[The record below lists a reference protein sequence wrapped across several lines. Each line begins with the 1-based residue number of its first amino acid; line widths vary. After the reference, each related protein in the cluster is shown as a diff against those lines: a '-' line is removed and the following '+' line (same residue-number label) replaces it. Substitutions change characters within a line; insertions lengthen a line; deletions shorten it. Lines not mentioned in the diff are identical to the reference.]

1 MGISFHGCE
10 FLLPIF
16 QETYGTD
23 ATADEIMGDFGGVLK
38 NQSIG
43 VASADGKAYI
53 HTAGKVHDASQ
64 LWGNL
69 PRQDDF
75 LEGGIDHLLDVLG
88 DVIIGK

>member
-43 VASADGKAYI
+43 VASADPVALDLACLDLVFNHKAQPGDDEKPLIERIDRWHGTYI
-53 HTAGKVHDASQ
+53 TD
-64 LWGNL
+64 
-69 PRQDDF
+69 
-75 LEGGIDHLLDVLG
+75 
-88 DVIIGK
+88 

>member
-1 MGISFHGCE
+1 M
-10 FLLPIF
+10 
-16 QETYGTD
+16 
-23 ATADEIMGDFGGVLK
+23 LK
-38 NQSIG
+38 NQSIS
-43 VASADGKAYI
+43 VASADGKAYV

-64 LWGNL
+64 LWGIL

>member
-1 MGISFHGCE
+1 MGN
-10 FLLPIF
+10 
-16 QETYGTD
+16 
-23 ATADEIMGDFGGVLK
+23 FGGVLK
-38 NQSIG
+38 NQSIS
-43 VASADGKAYI
+43 VASADSKAYV

-69 PRQDDF
+69 PRQNDF

>member
-43 VASADGKAYI
+43 VASADGKAQP
-53 HTAGKVHDASQ
+53 G
-64 LWGNL
+64 
-69 PRQDDF
+69 DDEKP
-75 LEGGIDHLLDVLG
+75 LIERINR
-88 DVIIGK
+88 

>member
-1 MGISFHGCE
+1 
-10 FLLPIF
+10 
-16 QETYGTD
+16 
-23 ATADEIMGDFGGVLK
+23 MGDFGGVLK
-38 NQSIG
+38 NQSIS
-43 VASADGKAYI
+43 VASADSKACV